1 VEELKSKQKQ
11 SQDAIAKLNEHNEEL
26 THKLTI
32 KKKKENKQIK
42 DKITSSFSG
51 VTKGNP
57 VYASFAFRAKDS
69 IYEEN

>member
-1 VEELKSKQKQ
+1 MKTKQRQ
-11 SQDAIAKLNEHNEEL
+11 SQDTITRLNELNDEL

-51 VTKGNP
+51 VTKANP

-69 IYEEN
+69 IYED

>member
-1 VEELKSKQKQ
+1 MKTKQRQ
-11 SQDAIAKLNEHNEEL
+11 SQETITRLNELNDEL

-69 IYEEN
+69 LYED